1 MMAFSHQDLQRK
13 LRTYGAVGLIV
24 AAAGSFVVVEQALG
38 GGGGGASVALYNVT
52 FMINNGTGEGASGN
66 AAFRSTATVQIPI
79 SQVNLT
85 MVTFSMTYQDN
96 SVSPLFNPAVNVAV
110 QGPEG
115 AGGATG
121 SVSPGQPLVMPVAVN
136 NEVPLNGTVEA
147 TSPEEAV
154 GKATGDVENAT
165 IGVGDWTVT
174 IDVGAPLAGR
184 IRPSGSITYTINVET
199 KYFAGNAERV

>member
-1 MMAFSHQDLQRK
+1 
-13 LRTYGAVGLIV
+13 
-24 AAAGSFVVVEQALG
+24 
-38 GGGGGASVALYNVT
+38 
-52 FMINNGTGEGASGN
+52 
-66 AAFRSTATVQIPI
+66 
-79 SQVNLT
+79 
-85 MVTFSMTYQDN
+85 
-96 SVSPLFNPAVNVAV
+96 
-110 QGPEG
+110 
-115 AGGATG
+115 
-121 SVSPGQPLVMPVAVN
+121 MPVAVN